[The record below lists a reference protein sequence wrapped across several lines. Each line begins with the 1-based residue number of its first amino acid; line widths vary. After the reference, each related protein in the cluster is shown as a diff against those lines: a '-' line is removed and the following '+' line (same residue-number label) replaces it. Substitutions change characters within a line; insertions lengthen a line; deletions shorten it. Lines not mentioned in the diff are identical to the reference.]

1 MFLINITFIIFFPT
15 RYYNEDTKSYEG
27 IINYNIELEAIN
39 IWSLDKI
46 IVGDKIITK
55 DQLKD
60 MGLNLKIMKS
70 KPTVKAFESLTIHPF
85 FL

>member
-15 RYYNEDTKSYEG
+15 RNHNVK
-27 IINYNIELEAIN
+27 LETIN

-46 IVGDKIITK
+46 IVEDEIITK